1 MRERF
6 KVLILV
12 VCSILIVSC
21 EPENETLT
29 SSEWVGNWVI
39 TEDIVF
45 PSKSIVKSHNGT
57 IRVKPSDNDYII
69 ISGELFG
76 MNSSI
81 SIEAKVYDR
90 KADFSQM
97 VGGSY
102 YLEGNAELKTDN
114 EIFFD
119 FDITLEDKKL
129 SYERTAV
136 RI

>member
-1 MRERF
+1 MRERI

-12 VCSILIVSC
+12 VSSILIVSC

-29 SSEWVGNWVI
+29 SSDWVGNWVM

-45 PSKSIVKSHNGT
+45 PSKSGVKSHNGT
-57 IRVKPSDNDYII
+57 IRVNPSDDDYII
-69 ISGELFG
+69 ISGEVFG

-119 FDITLEDKKL
+119 FDITLEDKKQ
-129 SYERTAV
+129 SYERTAIRV
-136 RI
+136 

>member
-1 MRERF
+1 MRERI

-12 VCSILIVSC
+12 VSSILIVSC
-21 EPENETLT
+21 EPEDETLT
-29 SSEWVGNWVI
+29 SLDWVGNWVM
-39 TEDIVF
+39 TEDIIF
-45 PSKSIVKSHNGT
+45 PSKAGTKSHNGT
-57 IRVKPSDNDYII
+57 IRINPSDDDYIL
-69 ISGELFG
+69 ISGVLFG

-90 KADFSQM
+90 KADFSQI

-119 FDITLEDKKL
+119 FDITLEDKKQ
-129 SYERTAV
+129 SYERTAIRV
-136 RI
+136 